1 MIKQYKTLIDLF
13 EDQKQSQGII
23 RFISGEKDEYTLTFE
38 QFWQETLLFLGAL
51 QSKGV
56 KPNDELIILT
66 TSNKRFLLSFWASI
80 LGGIIPVPV
89 APGISDEHKSKLFY
103 VAEHLNHPS
112 LVTDNDTLERLTK
125 FVKNRNISD
134 SKSLLTSHCITAD
147 NSQLKGKV
155 LQRNPNDIA
164 FIQYSS
170 GSTTVPKGI
179 VLSHKNLTSNIYSIA
194 KKLNFTKHD
203 SVLSWMPLTHDMGLI
218 GNHIS
223 LLGAGLS
230 HSIMDTNLFIR
241 RPLLW
246 LKKASEYKATILS
259 SPNFGYKHYL
269 KQFEKSQNILLDLSC
284 VRLVINGAE
293 PISSSICNQ
302 FINALRPY
310 GLNQDTMFPVYGL
323 AEATLG
329 VTFPALNK
337 KYSTIS
343 LKRYSVS
350 AGEAVIP
357 SQPNGDTITFVKVG
371 EALGNCEF
379 RLTDLNDKAVP
390 ENVIGHIQIRG
401 DNVTSK
407 IYNDP
412 KTSKEMFTSD
422 QWLKTGDYGFKIGNE
437 LVITGRLKEIII
449 INGQNYYP
457 HDIEEIIT
465 QGKKLELGMV
475 AACRASDPVDQTDQ
489 LIIFFLHR
497 KDLSSATNT
506 INHIRS
512 VIGKILGIEIKYV
525 IPNKTIPKTTSGKI
539 QRLKLAQEYSEGK
552 FDQIIDDLKNATKNF
567 NKKSDSFETNT
578 VLDDLISITS
588 KYSEG
593 IEINADDNLFE
604 VGISSLTLT
613 EIMLE
618 IEEEYPRMIS
628 IDDLFE
634 NPTLR
639 QLSNYLNSQ
648 K

>member
-1 MIKQYKTLIDLF
+1 M
-13 EDQKQSQGII
+13 
-23 RFISGEKDEYTLTFE
+23 
-38 QFWQETLLFLGAL
+38 
-51 QSKGV
+51 
-56 KPNDELIILT
+56 
-66 TSNKRFLLSFWASI
+66 
-80 LGGIIPVPV
+80 
-89 APGISDEHKSKLFY
+89 
-103 VAEHLNHPS
+103 
-112 LVTDNDTLERLTK
+112 
-125 FVKNRNISD
+125 
-134 SKSLLTSHCITAD
+134 
-147 NSQLKGKV
+147 
-155 LQRNPNDIA
+155 
-164 FIQYSS
+164 
-170 GSTTVPKGI
+170 
-179 VLSHKNLTSNIYSIA
+179 
-194 KKLNFTKHD
+194 
-203 SVLSWMPLTHDMGLI
+203 
-218 GNHIS
+218 
-223 LLGAGLS
+223 
-230 HSIMDTNLFIR
+230 
-241 RPLLW
+241 
-246 LKKASEYKATILS
+246 
-259 SPNFGYKHYL
+259 
-269 KQFEKSQNILLDLSC
+269 KQFEKSQDILLDLSS

-293 PISSSICNQ
+293 PISSNICNQ

-357 SQPNGDTITFVKVG
+357 SKPNEDTITFVKVG

-497 KDLSSATNT
+497 KDLSSAVNI

-552 FDQIIDDLKNATKNF
+552 FDQIIDDLKNTTKNF
-567 NKKSDSFETNT
+567 NNKSDSFETDT

-618 IEEEYPRMIS
+618 IEEEYPNKIS

-639 QLSNYLNSQ
+639 QLSNYLHVKKNIN
-648 K
+648 KD